1 MALTGCRRNHPE
13 RLKRNQNPSCFSLE
27 GFGKPWIQSKR
38 VGGGASEQ
46 PCWFQEVG
54 RRRRWGRA
62 VGLEVQVCLLP
73 PAGRSQDKG
82 HSRGRE
88 KRNEADLWGPADKL
102 LPPQPSHQEQQPL
115 QSLIDWPRPSVS
127 VTRDERSTSSSAFA
141 LSINTWS
148 AHWSPLI
155 ATWSICSHW
164 QAAVEQ
170 PIKMHRTSCHH
181 RRQPIRSRHEN
192 PKKSKCCTRV
202 WTCDLCTSSWR
213 RRGGAL
219 GPRRRLCQDHRRYR
233 KIKKLEYFLRLKS

>member
-27 GFGKPWIQSKR
+27 GFRKPWVQSKR

-54 RRRRWGRA
+54 RWRRWGRA
-62 VGLEVQVCLLP
+62 VGLEVQVYLLP

-102 LPPQPSHQEQQPL
+102 LPPQPGHHEQQPL

-127 VTRDERSTSSSAFA
+127 VTRGERSAFA
-141 LSINTWS
+141 PSINTWS
-148 AHWSPLI
+148 AHWSPPDLTNMFTLTGCRR
-155 ATWSICSHW
+155 AANKNAPHFASSQASANRVTSWKSQEVKVLHSGLDVWSLHLLPEE
-164 QAAVEQ
+164 A
-170 PIKMHRTSCHH
+170 
-181 RRQPIRSRHEN
+181 
-192 PKKSKCCTRV
+192 
-202 WTCDLCTSSWR
+202 R
-213 RRGGAL
+213 RRPRAAAAPVS
-219 GPRRRLCQDHRRYR
+219 GPPQVQKD
-233 KIKKLEYFLRLKS
+233 

>member
-13 RLKRNQNPSCFSLE
+13 RLKRNQNPSC
-27 GFGKPWIQSKR
+27 WVQSKR

-54 RRRRWGRA
+54 RWRRWGRA
-62 VGLEVQVCLLP
+62 VGLEVQVYLLP

-88 KRNEADLWGPADKL
+88 MKLISEDL
-102 LPPQPSHQEQQPL
+102 Q
-115 QSLIDWPRPSVS
+115 
-127 VTRDERSTSSSAFA
+127 TSSSH
-141 LSINTWS
+141 LSPAITS
-148 AHWSPLI
+148 SSRSSHWSIDLVLQSQWPEARGQLSLRRSIPDQLI
-155 ATWSICSHW
+155 DRHLIWSICSHW

-170 PIKMHRTSCHH
+170 PIKMHRTSRHH

-192 PKKSKCCTRV
+192 PKKWKCCTRV

-233 KIKKLEYFLRLKS
+233 KIKKLEYFLRLKP